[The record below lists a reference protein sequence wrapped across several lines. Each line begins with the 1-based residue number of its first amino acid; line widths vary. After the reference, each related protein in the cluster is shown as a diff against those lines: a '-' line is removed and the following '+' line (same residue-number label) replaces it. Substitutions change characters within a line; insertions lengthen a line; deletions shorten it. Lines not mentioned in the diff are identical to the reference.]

1 MTVMFAV
8 GVGSLA
14 WMGALAALM
23 VHEKTGPGGERSVPL
38 AGWSLLAAGALL
50 LLHPAWVPRALVG

>member
-23 VHEKTGPGGERSVPL
+23 VLFEYRRRAP
-38 AGWSLLAAGALL
+38 
-50 LLHPAWVPRALVG
+50 ALVPAESRAAQRKAEWSARRERL